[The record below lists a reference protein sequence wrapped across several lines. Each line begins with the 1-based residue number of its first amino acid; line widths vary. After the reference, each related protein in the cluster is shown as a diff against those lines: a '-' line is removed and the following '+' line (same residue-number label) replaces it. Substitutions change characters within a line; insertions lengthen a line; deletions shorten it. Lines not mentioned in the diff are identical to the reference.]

1 MKKIILTFILL
12 FCFFSSVWAY
22 NKTELDLIYNKY
34 YLNISKKQTSNSD
47 LIKTLENL
55 DSKLIY
61 SIYKTTSESK
71 KDILITLK
79 KLNRDKIS
87 SLKIENIKKNA
98 EINLFNNAPFVS
110 ELTLAWY
117 KSILL
122 NSSRE
127 FTNNGEVF
135 KLIFDKYYLV
145 NSWNYTYFLKNK
157 LENAYIV
164 RYDWSFII
172 VENSKIEKKYTYDE
186 LYNLFTNNYSLD
198 DWLYSDWENY
208 YFFKIKEQWFFKDIY
223 WLTLYDLEWNWY
235 SKNKTLII
243 KDWSWKYFFTNN
255 FEKIKLFPVSFLN
268 NISNKKEFLKNLY
281 YDLQYSNVDFDVILQ
296 QIRDISLEIT
306 KNKISDEEK
315 TIEIYKWIIDNIDYY
330 KDFKNGEKQ
339 VFSWILTFKN
349 KTWVCD
355 WYTKLFLYMLSFAWV
370 KDVEVKRWFVFDNA
384 DFPEYWH
391 AWVRIWDYYYDPT
404 FDDPV
409 WNNWMMI
416 SDYMYFKI
424 PKDLLYIN
432 RYDWIDISP
441 KYKDIDLESRKK
453 ISLKNMY
460 TIYEK
465 FKNYKILNKI
475 KVRKY
480 LGLNEDDDLNMDY
493 IINNIPF
500 YNVANFSFK
509 DDLWMINRIS
519 SLKYYPINNK
529 NLELVLFGLDIDLSK
544 VMFFK
549 WYDNN
554 WNYEYRLWYDLN
566 YY

>member
-1 MKKIILTFILL
+1 
-12 FCFFSSVWAY
+12 
-22 NKTELDLIYNKY
+22 
-34 YLNISKKQTSNSD
+34 
-47 LIKTLENL
+47 
-55 DSKLIY
+55 
-61 SIYKTTSESK
+61 
-71 KDILITLK
+71 
-79 KLNRDKIS
+79 
-87 SLKIENIKKNA
+87 
-98 EINLFNNAPFVS
+98 
-110 ELTLAWY
+110 
-117 KSILL
+117 
-122 NSSRE
+122 
-127 FTNNGEVF
+127 
-135 KLIFDKYYLV
+135 
-145 NSWNYTYFLKNK
+145 
-157 LENAYIV
+157 
-164 RYDWSFII
+164 
-172 VENSKIEKKYTYDE
+172 
-186 LYNLFTNNYSLD
+186 
-198 DWLYSDWENY
+198 
-208 YFFKIKEQWFFKDIY
+208 
-223 WLTLYDLEWNWY
+223 
-235 SKNKTLII
+235 
-243 KDWSWKYFFTNN
+243 
-255 FEKIKLFPVSFLN
+255 
-268 NISNKKEFLKNLY
+268 
-281 YDLQYSNVDFDVILQ
+281 
-296 QIRDISLEIT
+296 
-306 KNKISDEEK
+306 
-315 TIEIYKWIIDNIDYY
+315 
-330 KDFKNGEKQ
+330 
-339 VFSWILTFKN
+339 
-349 KTWVCD
+349 
-355 WYTKLFLYMLSFAWV
+355 
-370 KDVEVKRWFVFDNA
+370 
-384 DFPEYWH
+384 
-391 AWVRIWDYYYDPT
+391 
-404 FDDPV
+404 
-409 WNNWMMI
+409 MMI